1 MVNPVP
7 EFTSVPSPI
16 VPMPNVV
23 RYEAA
28 AVPSLDTR
36 GAMADALVDLYYW
49 ADPVQGNIDL
59 ETIRE
64 RLGGKVAIAGGVNA
78 PLTLGKGSPEEIRRA
93 VVDAIEILGPSG
105 FILEPVDALF
115 PDTPWEA
122 VKTMID
128 SWKELQL

>member
-1 MVNPVP
+1 M
-7 EFTSVPSPI
+7 TSGVKPLLH
-16 VPMPNVV
+16 
-23 RYEAA
+23 Y
-28 AVPSLDTR
+28 L
-36 GAMADALVDLYYW
+36 ADALVDLYYW

-93 VVDAIEILGPSG
+93 VVDAIEILGPGG
-105 FILEPVDALF
+105 FILEPVDSLF
-115 PDTPWEA
+115 PDTPWAA

-128 SWKELQL
+128 TWKELQT